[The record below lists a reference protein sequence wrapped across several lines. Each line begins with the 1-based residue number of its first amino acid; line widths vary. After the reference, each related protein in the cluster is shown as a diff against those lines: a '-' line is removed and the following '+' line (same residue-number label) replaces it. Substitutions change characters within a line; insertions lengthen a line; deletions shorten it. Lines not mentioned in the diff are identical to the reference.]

1 MKNKYFFSLVFLVV
15 ILIGSYI
22 FLPSINRFLGFP
34 SIDNITEYEPISSI
48 ELYDYRD
55 SFVGFL
61 QGHEDR
67 QVVPLSEISTFLK
80 RAVLAIEDKNFYEHM
95 GIDPPAIIRAF
106 FVNLQAGR
114 VVEGGSTLTQQLIKN
129 LLIPEKERGRTFGR
143 KFKELLLALEME
155 RKLNK
160 DKILELYLN
169 QVFWGNRA
177 YGAQRA
183 AQRYFNKKAAEL
195 TLEEAA
201 YLAGLLK
208 APSAL
213 SMNRK
218 AGEERKKLVLQKMLE
233 FGYITQ
239 KQYKTA
245 VNKKLN
251 FSSSPGQFELYP
263 YYFSYVLEELKNRFD
278 IEQLREKGYKVFTS
292 LDPDAQ
298 EKAEKILNEEIKNA
312 PSGVTQYALVA
323 IDVQTSQIRALV
335 GGVGDF
341 WKNQWNRAT
350 NPHTIG
356 SAFKPFTY
364 LTAFE
369 QGVIDPE
376 TTIKDSKFEI
386 IDGTGMMWTPKN
398 FDGKFWGTITVRD
411 ALTFSRNLPAVKV
424 AYKVGI
430 EKVIETAKACG
441 IETELEPHLS
451 LALGS
456 AAITPL
462 EAASSYATF
471 ARGGIY
477 MKPILIRRIEDPK
490 KRIVE
495 KNIPVPQRVTSAYAT
510 GTLVSVLEDVVK
522 RGTGTLAKLNDRP
535 VAGKTGTS
543 DKSRD
548 VWFIGFTPDISVAI
562 WGGNDHNQ
570 AINSRWVTGGAIVAK
585 VWKRFCEAYYEDRD
599 IPPGKFPDE
608 INMKIVLVDPL
619 TGLLAT
625 PYTSNPVKKLFVPG
639 TEPKEY
645 APVPPGIA
653 RFSPLVRFLYG
664 PFLNK
669 NRFSEKEFDLE
680 DDKKEV
686 TDQNKIEINNDL
698 GDHGEQ
704 GNSDEFADDEKVI
717 ELSPDSQK
725 QTDSSNDPPIPV
737 KEKNDI
743 QETGQERPE
752 SKAERR
758 RKNDPR
764 FVRIMSE
771 EDLQNKNADEES
783 EDGP

>member
-1 MKNKYFFSLVFLVV
+1 MSFVV
-15 ILIGSYI
+15 ILLGSYI
-22 FLPSINRFLGFP
+22 FLPLVNRSLGFP

-67 QVVPLSEISTFLK
+67 QVVPLSEISTLLK
-80 RAVLAIEDKNFYEHM
+80 RAVLAIEDKNFYEHI
-95 GIDPPAIIRAF
+95 GVDPPAIVRAF

-129 LLIPEKERGRTFGR
+129 LLIPEKERGRTLGR

-183 AQRYFNKKAAEL
+183 AQRYFNKKASEL

-208 APSAL
+208 APSAF
-213 SMNRK
+213 SMNRR

-245 VNKKLN
+245 ISKKLI

-298 EKAEKILNEEIKNA
+298 DKAEKVLNEEIKNA
-312 PSGVTQYALVA
+312 PGGITQYALVA
-323 IDVQTSQIRALV
+323 IDVKTSQIRALV

-369 QGVIDPE
+369 QGIIDPE

-386 IDGTGMMWTPKN
+386 IDGTGMMWAPKN

-490 KRIVE
+490 KRIIE

-522 RGTGTLAKLNDRP
+522 RGTGALARLNDRP
-535 VAGKTGTS
+535 TAGKTGTS

-548 VWFIGFTPDISVAI
+548 VWFIGFTPDLSLAI

-570 AINSRWVTGGAIVAK
+570 AINSKWVTGGAIVAR
-585 VWKRFCEAYYEDRD
+585 VWKRFCEAYYEDKD
-599 IPPGKFPDE
+599 IPAGTFPDE

-625 PYTSNPVKKLFVPG
+625 SYTSNPVKKLFVPG

-645 APVPPGIA
+645 APIPPGA
-653 RFSPLVRFLYG
+653 AKFSPLVRFLYG

-669 NRFSEKEFDLE
+669 NRFLEKEFDPE
-680 DDKKEV
+680 DDKKEIA
-686 TDQNKIEINNDL
+686 DQNKTEINNDL
-698 GDHGEQ
+698 EEHDKEDNGE
-704 GNSDEFADDEKVI
+704 
-717 ELSPDSQK
+717 
-725 QTDSSNDPPIPV
+725 
-737 KEKNDI
+737 EKNDT
-743 QETGQERPE
+743 QETEQKRHE

-758 RKNDPR
+758 RKHDPR
-764 FVRIMSE
+764 LLRMIPE
-771 EDLQNKNADEES
+771 EGSQNENADEES
-783 EDGP
+783 SNGP